1 MILKNV
7 KIKWPRLGDNPGTK
21 YASDETE
28 WSVDAYLSADDSK
41 QWVADGYAQK
51 ERFDNETGL
60 PYVKIKRNTHFN
72 KKNPVSG
79 VMEKSP
85 ISPPFV
91 KDQYGDEMNQ
101 SIIGN
106 GSVCNIQYMVRD
118 WEYAGR
124 SGKAPTLVGVQ
135 VVTLEEYSGGGTA
148 DEFTYAAKPTVD
160 IVEEDDEDV
169 PF

>member
-28 WSVDAYLSADDSK
+28 WSVDCYPTSEESK
-41 QWVADGYAQK
+41 QWVVDGYAQK
-51 ERFDNETGL
+51 ERFDNESGE
-60 PYVKIKRNTHFN
+60 PFVKIKRNTHFN
-72 KKNPVSG
+72 KKNPVTG
-79 VMEKSP
+79 TMDKNP

-91 KDQYGDEMNQ
+91 KDQYGDEMDPSN
-101 SIIGN
+101 IGN
-106 GSVCNIQYMVRD
+106 GSVCNVQYMVRD

-124 SGKAPTLVGVQ
+124 SGKSPTLVGVQ
-135 VVTLEEYSGGGTA
+135 VVKLEEYSGGGTS
-148 DEFTYAAKPTVD
+148 DEFTYTARPTVEID
-160 IVEEDDEDV
+160 EMDEDV